1 MHVWFAYVVP
11 FAAVPENVFRVRFS
25 PIALWVRAR
34 LVVCMVCVL
43 EPVWWAYASHEYGL
57 HSAQVFGV

>member
-11 FAAVPENVFRVRFS
+11 FAAVPEDVFRVSFS
-25 PIALWVRAR
+25 PTALLVRAN
-34 LVVCMVCVL
+34 VAVCMLCVL

-57 HSAQVFGV
+57 HSAQVFSV